1 MDNQFRPQGFSI
13 LPTVVKNLLIINVV
27 FYLATWAAQ
36 AAWHFDL
43 SDYLG
48 LHYIG
53 ASGFRPYQFVTYMF
67 MHGGFAH
74 LFFNMFALWMFG
86 NSIENAWGPKRFLI
100 FYFVCGI
107 GAGLT
112 QEFVQYIQIH
122 SYNIDEATLN
132 IIYNEGSSLLEE
144 GKNYADR
151 TLGAVNIIANIAT
164 VGASGAV
171 YGILLAFGMMWP
183 NSRIYIYF
191 AIPVKAKWFVIIY
204 GLIEL
209 FSGFSSVDNVAHFAH
224 VGGMLFGL
232 GLILYWRYKAGIW
245 RPRFNFGFK
254 KKDFDNFNFRPK
266 SDWDYNKERADDQRR
281 TDEILDKIS
290 KGGYDSL
297 TKEEKEFLFRQSKK
311 S

>member
-1 MDNQFRPQGFSI
+1 MENQFRPQGFSI
-13 LPTVVKNLLIINVV
+13 LPLVVKNLLIINVI
-27 FYLATWAAQ
+27 FYLATWAADV
-36 AAWHFDL
+36 AWHVDL

-53 ASGFRPYQFVTYMF
+53 ASDFRPYQFVTYMF
-67 MHGGFAH
+67 MHGNFAH

-86 NSIENAWGPKRFLI
+86 NSIENVWGPKRFLI

-112 QEFVQYIQIH
+112 QELVQYIQLSDIVEH
-122 SYNIDEATLN
+122 YQFVSIGNRSIPVNDYLN
-132 IIYNEGSSLLEE
+132 ML
-144 GKNYADR
+144 
-151 TLGAVNIIANIAT
+151 TT

-183 NSRIYIYF
+183 NARIYIYF
-191 AIPVKAKWFVIIY
+191 AIPIKAKWVVIIY
-204 GLIEL
+204 GLLEL

-224 VGGMLFGL
+224 VGGMLFGFL
-232 GLILYWRYKAGIW
+232 LIMYWRYKMGDW
-245 RPRFNFGFK
+245 RPKFNIKFK
-254 KKDFDNFNFRPK
+254 KDDSQGNGHPMT
-266 SDWDYNKERADDQRR
+266 DWDYNQKRADDDKR

-297 TKEEKEFLFRQSKK
+297 TKEEKEFLFKQSKK
-311 S
+311 D

>member
-1 MDNQFRPQGFSI
+1 MENQFRPQGFSI
-13 LPTVVKNLLIINVV
+13 LPTVVKNLLIINVI
-27 FYLATWAAQ
+27 FFLATWAAE
-36 AAWHFDL
+36 ATWRIDL
-43 SDYLG
+43 SQYLG

-53 ASGFRPYQFVTYMF
+53 ASDFRPYQFVTYMF
-67 MHGGFAH
+67 MHGGFTH

-112 QEFVQYIQIH
+112 QELVQYIQLSDIIEH
-122 SYNIDEATLN
+122 YQFVRMGNRSIPVDEYLN
-132 IIYNEGSSLLEE
+132 ML
-144 GKNYADR
+144 
-151 TLGAVNIIANIAT
+151 TT

-191 AIPVKAKWFVIIY
+191 AIPIKAKWFVIFY

-224 VGGMLFGL
+224 VGGMIFGL
-232 GLILYWRYKAGIW
+232 ALILYWRYKEGYW
-245 RPRFNFGFK
+245 RPNFRIKFN
-254 KKDFDNFNFRPK
+254 KDFTGGRPK
-266 SDWDYNKERADDQRR
+266 SDWEYNKERRDNDKR
-281 TDEILDKIS
+281 TDEILEKIS
-290 KGGYDSL
+290 KGGYSSL
-297 TKEEKEFLFRQSKK
+297 TEEEKDFLFKQSKK
-311 S
+311 N

>member
-13 LPTVVKNLLIINVV
+13 LPLVVKNLLIINGL
-27 FYLATWAAQ
+27 FYLATVAMDMV
-36 AAWHFDL
+36 WHVDL

-53 ASGFRPYQFVTYMF
+53 ASDFRPYQFVTYMF
-67 MHGGFAH
+67 MHGNFAH
-74 LFFNMFALWMFG
+74 IFFNMFALWMFG
-86 NSIENAWGPKRFLI
+86 NTLENAWGPKRFLI

-112 QEFVQYIQIH
+112 QELVQYIQLSDIIEH
-122 SYNIDEATLN
+122 YQYVNLGNRSVTVDEYLN
-132 IIYNEGSSLLEE
+132 ML
-144 GKNYADR
+144 
-151 TLGAVNIIANIAT
+151 TT

-191 AIPVKAKWFVIIY
+191 AIPIKAKWFVIIY
-204 GLIEL
+204 GLLEL

-224 VGGMLFGL
+224 VGGMVFGL
-232 GLILYWRYKAGIW
+232 LLILYWRYEAGW
-245 RPRFNFGFK
+245 RPRFLK
-254 KKDFDNFNFRPK
+254 KKDFGNGRPK
-266 SDWDYNKERADDQRR
+266 SDWDYNKERADDDRK

-297 TKEEKEFLFRQSKK
+297 TKEEKEFLFKQSKK
-311 S
+311 N

>member
-13 LPTVVKNLLIINVV
+13 LPLVVKNLLIINVI
-27 FYLATWAAQ
+27 FFLATWAAESV
-36 AAWHFDL
+36 WRIDL
-43 SDYLG
+43 SQYLG

-53 ASGFRPYQFVTYMF
+53 ASDFRPYQFVTYMF
-67 MHGGFAH
+67 MHGSFAH

-86 NSIENAWGPKRFLI
+86 NSIENVWGPKRFLI

-112 QEFVQYIQIH
+112 QELVQHIQFSDLIQNYQYVRMGNR
-122 SYNIDEATLN
+122 SIPVDEYLN
-132 IIYNEGSSLLEE
+132 MV
-144 GKNYADR
+144 
-151 TLGAVNIIANIAT
+151 TT

-224 VGGMLFGL
+224 LGGMIFGL

-245 RPRFNFGFK
+245 DPKFNIRFNKNNDFGVS
-254 KKDFDNFNFRPK
+254 RPK
-266 SDWDYNKERADDQRR
+266 SDWDYNKERAEDQKK

-297 TKEEKEFLFRQSKK
+297 TDEEKEFLFRQSKK
-311 S
+311 N

>member
-1 MDNQFRPQGFSI
+1 MDTQFRPQGFSI
-13 LPTVVKNLLIINVV
+13 LPLVVKNLLIINGIL
-27 FYLATWAAQ
+27 FLATIAMDMVWHVDLAQ
-36 AAWHFDL
+36 
-43 SDYLG
+43 YLG

-53 ASGFRPYQFVTYMF
+53 ATDFRPYQFVTYMF
-67 MHGGFAH
+67 MHGSFAH

-86 NSIENAWGPKRFLI
+86 NSLENTWGPKRFLI

-112 QEFVQYIQIH
+112 QELVQYIQLSDIINN
-122 SYNIDEATLN
+122 YDNVKLN
-132 IIYNEGSSLLEE
+132 NMTIPMGEYLNML
-144 GKNYADR
+144 
-151 TLGAVNIIANIAT
+151 TT

-183 NSRIYIYF
+183 NSRIYLYF
-191 AIPVKAKWFVIIY
+191 VIPIKTKWFVLIY

-224 VGGMLFGL
+224 VGGMVFGL
-232 GLILYWRYKAGIW
+232 LLILYWRHNEGGR
-245 RPRFNFGFK
+245 RPFK
-254 KKDFDNFNFRPK
+254 NRPK
-266 SDWDYNKERADDQRR
+266 SDWDYNKERADDDKK

-297 TKEEKEFLFRQSKK
+297 TSEEKEFLFRQSKK
-311 S
+311 N

>member
-13 LPTVVKNLLIINVV
+13 LPTVVKNLLIINGI
-27 FYLATWAAQ
+27 FFLATIAFEYV
-36 AAWHFDL
+36 WHIDL
-43 SDYLG
+43 SQYLG

-53 ASGFRPYQFVTYMF
+53 ASDFRPYQFVTYMF
-67 MHGGFAH
+67 MHGSFAH
-74 LFFNMFALWMFG
+74 IFFNMFALWMFG

-100 FYFVCGI
+100 FYMVCGI

-112 QEFVQYIQIH
+112 QELVQYIQLHDIVANYQFVKIGTR
-122 SYNIDEATLN
+122 SIPVDEYLN
-132 IIYNEGSSLLEE
+132 ML
-144 GKNYADR
+144 
-151 TLGAVNIIANIAT
+151 TT

-191 AIPVKAKWFVIIY
+191 AIPIKAKWFVIIY

-224 VGGMLFGL
+224 VGGMVFGL
-232 GLILYWRYKAGIW
+232 ALILYWRYKEGGW
-245 RPRFNFGFK
+245 RPNFRIKFNKNRDFGGG
-254 KKDFDNFNFRPK
+254 RPK
-266 SDWDYNKERADDQRR
+266 SDWDYNKERHDDDRR

-290 KGGYDSL
+290 KGGYSSL
-297 TKEEKEFLFRQSKK
+297 TEEEKEFLFKQSKK
-311 S
+311 N